1 METTITK
8 EETFEYTY
16 SAKRQEEIEAIKN
29 KYLPPKEDKMDQ
41 LRKLDNSVTIKATV
55 SAVSIGVIGIL
66 IFGGGMSCSLIG
78 AKNMFVPGIVISFVG
93 LAVMGLALPAYK
105 IIEKKQREKI
115 ALHIAKL
122 IGRVCGAKRP
132 HSVFEQPIYT
142 MSM

>member
-29 KYLPPKEDKMDQ
+29 KYLPPKEDKMEQ
-41 LRKLDNSVTIKATV
+41 LRKLDASVTVKATMW
-55 SAVSIGVIGIL
+55 AVSIGVIGIL
-66 IFGGGMSCSLIG
+66 IFGGGMSCTLIG
-78 AKNMFVPGIVISFVG
+78 GKNMFVPGIVISFVG

-115 ALHIAKL
+115 APQILAMAEEL
-122 IGRVCGAKRP
+122 
-132 HSVFEQPIYT
+132 SE
-142 MSM
+142 

>member
-29 KYLPPKEDKMDQ
+29 KYLPPKEDKLEQ
-41 LRKLDNSVTIKATV
+41 LRKLDNSVTIKATMW
-55 SAVSIGVIGIL
+55 AVSIGVIGIL
-66 IFGGGMSCSLIG
+66 IFGGGMSCTLIR

-93 LAVMGLALPAYK
+93 LAIMGLALPVYK

-115 ALHIAKL
+115 APQILAL
-122 IGRVCGAKRP
+122 AEEL
-132 HSVFEQPIYT
+132 SE
-142 MSM
+142 

>member
-55 SAVSIGVIGIL
+55 WAVSIGVIGIL
-66 IFGGGMSCSLIG
+66 IFGGGMSCTLIG
-78 AKNMFVPGIVISFVG
+78 AKNMFVLGIVISFVG
-93 LAVMGLALPAYK
+93 LAVMSLALPAYK

-115 ALHIAKL
+115 APQILSLAEEL
-122 IGRVCGAKRP
+122 
-132 HSVFEQPIYT
+132 SE
-142 MSM
+142 

>member
-1 METTITK
+1 MEANITK

-29 KYLPPKEDKMDQ
+29 KYLPPKEDKLEQ
-41 LRKLDNSVTIKATV
+41 LRKLDNSVTIKATMW
-55 SAVSIGVIGIL
+55 AVSIGVIGIL
-66 IFGGGMSCSLIG
+66 IFGGGMSCTLIG

-115 ALHIAKL
+115 APQILAL
-122 IGRVCGAKRP
+122 AEEL
-132 HSVFEQPIYT
+132 SE
-142 MSM
+142 

>member
-29 KYLPPKEDKMDQ
+29 KYLPPKEDKMNQ

-55 SAVSIGVIGIL
+55 WAVSIGLIGIL
-66 IFGGGMSCSLIG
+66 IIVGGMSCTLIG

-115 ALHIAKL
+115 APQILAL
-122 IGRVCGAKRP
+122 AEEL
-132 HSVFEQPIYT
+132 SE
-142 MSM
+142 